1 MKEDIKRLL
10 RESIS
15 VYEAKKDES
24 DNKVEKS
31 SDKENIDKEDKDK
44 KKINKEKKD
53 KEEGH
58 KEKYISDG
66 DKATLRKLYINNI
79 KEHREGGILAK
90 CVFGSSEDR
99 SKLRQFM
106 RGNKKD
112 VANVGIPT
120 IELYNKI
127 IDCVVQNKNDYQGAV

>member
-24 DNKVEKS
+24 DDKDEKS
-31 SDKENIDKEDKDK
+31 SDEKEMDKEERD
-44 KKINKEKKD
+44 EK
-53 KEEGH
+53 EGH
-58 KEKYISDG
+58 KEKEISDG

-79 KEHREGGILAK
+79 QQHREGGILAK

-106 RGNKKD
+106 RGTKED
-112 VANVGIPT
+112 EDNVGRPT

>member
-15 VYEAKKDES
+15 VYEVKKDEF
-24 DNKVEKS
+24 DDKDEKS
-31 SDKENIDKEDKDK
+31 SAEKEMDKEERD
-44 KKINKEKKD
+44 EK
-53 KEEGH
+53 EGH
-58 KEKYISDG
+58 KEKEISDG
-66 DKATLRKLYINNI
+66 DKATLKKLYMNNI
-79 KEHREGGILAK
+79 QKHREGGILAK
-90 CVFGSSEDR
+90 CVFGNSEDR

-106 RGNKKD
+106 RGTKED
-112 VANVGIPT
+112 EANVGRPT

>member
-15 VYEAKKDES
+15 VYEVKKDEF
-24 DNKVEKS
+24 DDKDEKS
-31 SDKENIDKEDKDK
+31 SAEKEMDKEERD
-44 KKINKEKKD
+44 EK
-53 KEEGH
+53 EGH
-58 KEKYISDG
+58 KEKEISDG
-66 DKATLRKLYINNI
+66 DKSTLKKLYMNNI
-79 KEHREGGILAK
+79 QKHREGGILAK
-90 CVFGSSEDR
+90 CVFGNSEDR

-106 RGNKKD
+106 RGTKED
-112 VANVGIPT
+112 EANVGRPT